1 MSTEPARFDPT
12 QRRAAVRRTVWMIA
26 GVVAL
31 IYAGFFVRAVLLM
44 GTSGTGP

>member
-1 MSTEPARFDPT
+1 MSTEPVRFDPST
-12 QRRAAVRRTVWMIA
+12 RRAAVRRTAWIVV

-44 GTSGTGP
+44 DSGGAGS